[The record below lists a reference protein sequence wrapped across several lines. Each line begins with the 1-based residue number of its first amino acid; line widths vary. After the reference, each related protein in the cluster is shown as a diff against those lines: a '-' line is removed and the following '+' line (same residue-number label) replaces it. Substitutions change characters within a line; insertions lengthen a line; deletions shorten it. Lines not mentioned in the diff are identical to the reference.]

1 MGGDPLI
8 IQSSLGALIIAILDT
23 LLITNDYN
31 LHVLDQVC
39 LSKFIDN
46 TLTSPSKIES
56 HGMATTKFNSL
67 LIISLIVIV
76 FSPTKVFMSWSPTHQ
91 EIFLGCYDL
100 VISLTHAPE

>member
-1 MGGDPLI
+1 
-8 IQSSLGALIIAILDT
+8 
-23 LLITNDYN
+23 
-31 LHVLDQVC
+31 
-39 LSKFIDN
+39 
-46 TLTSPSKIES
+46 
-56 HGMATTKFNSL
+56 L